1 MFKILYLLLQRETT
15 KTRLLMAVKQVT
27 FEEAMARFRRSLE
40 VKRAAEQRIAE
51 EWARRGLTGTI
62 VSL

>member
-1 MFKILYLLLQRETT
+1 
-15 KTRLLMAVKQVT
+15 MAVKQVT
-27 FEEAMARFRRSLE
+27 LEEAMARFRHSLE
-40 VKRAAEQRIAE
+40 VKRVAEQRIAE